1 MYFKFLLTS
10 FLSIIALFAS
20 SFAKADFNYQVYYGA
35 FNTIPNFSA
44 MSPIASGTSATI
56 SLSVTSQ
63 TDTFGLVFTNQLT
76 VSTAGTYEFQT
87 SSDDGS
93 RLYINNNLVVDND
106 GIHPTITKN
115 GQIFLNPGNHLIR
128 VEFFENDGGQSLD
141 VRYRIIGGI
150 FNNIPANGQLS
161 GNIPQKNQYGEWG
174 RVIQWPHVAISAAN
188 LPDGRVLT
196 WSSTETDGFPSNSE
210 FSHSAVFDPNNNT
223 FITTDN
229 NFHDMFCAGVSTLE
243 NGQIVASGGNP
254 DDRRTSRFDPTTLSW
269 APLANMFDLRWYAT
283 NITLPNNE
291 IFSTFGKSA
300 GDRSEKYNPDAN
312 QWSRTPNASMLTL
325 LNEHNQIGGMEWFA
339 QIAVQPNG
347 RVFHGGPS
355 QSFLSFDPIN
365 GGANESFGQP
375 AGQRARKWGN
385 IATYDIGK
393 VLVLGGADL
402 RLTNRTSVDLVYLVD
417 LNGPTPVVTTG
428 APMNYPRALSNTVTL
443 PNGEVLVIGG
453 NTNGDTFQDAGSIL
467 PAEIYNPSLN
477 TWRVVASIDVPRN
490 YHSTAL
496 LLKDGRVLSSGGG
509 ACGGGCAANHLDGQI
524 YSPPYL
530 FNENGSLATRPTLS
544 QVPAI
549 SGAAN
554 SFTVTARADTQRFSM
569 VRLSATTHHVNT
581 DQRFLPV
588 TALNNGNGT
597 FTLTMQA
604 NPNVLIPGYYWLF
617 AVNANGT
624 PSIGQTIQIK
634 RDFAIV
640 DTDGDGIPDG
650 QDPSPNG
657 ESQPPA
663 SAVNCANEN
672 ATCSLPS
679 GAKATVWFGI
689 GNRWYSRSNVTNS
702 IGCNNSIFG
711 DPAIGLIKTC
721 LFVDLMLD
729 SDQDGVPDVEDAFP
743 NDPTETKDTD
753 NDGIGDNKDPTPNGN
768 NPIVSLPEQPRH
780 STTLMIENSTGVD
793 RIWNVNPDNNS
804 VSVVA
809 ADGRLIREI
818 GVGEKPSS
826 LAKAPNANNV
836 FVTNKSAATISVINT
851 NTLQVISTV
860 ALPQA
865 SQPHGIVFNRSGSR
879 YFVVLEANAQVE
891 MHNTNQHTL
900 LGRLQL
906 SGHPRHLAMAFDD
919 SRLLVSNFISPPVP
933 GESTATIDINNA
945 NGQVFVVDP
954 ETLTLSNTVGLGF
967 DTRLPSESR
976 GPGLPNYLN
985 APVITFDNQYAYIPS
1000 KKDNIDS
1007 GSLRGKLGMTFDQT
1021 VRAQTTRIHLGS
1033 VTEETNKRIDFDNSS
1048 VATGGALTGDNHY
1061 LLVALETSR
1070 ELAVYD
1076 TLKGFELM
1084 RLPTGLAPQSVALSS
1099 NGRIAY
1105 VHNLM
1110 DRSISRY
1117 DLTQMI
1123 QTALPA
1129 TNLLPT
1135 VRVVTNEALSAQVLK
1150 GKQLFHDAADDRL
1163 ARDNYMSCAS
1173 CHNDGGH
1180 DGRVWDFTSLGE
1192 GLRNTTAL
1200 NGRAGMMHGFLHW
1213 SANFDEIQDFEGQIR
1228 QFSGGTGLMRDQDFN
1243 VGTRSESL
1251 GDTKAGLS
1259 TDLDALAVY
1268 VSSLNQFAPSP
1279 MRNQNQ
1285 LTNNAVLGK
1294 EVFKAKNC
1302 ASCHGGTNFT
1312 DSSNE
1317 AGLKDIGTLKP
1328 SSGNRLYQLLN
1339 GLDTPTL
1346 RDVWDTAPYLHDGSA
1361 QTLSDAIKAHQ
1372 TINLSVAEI
1381 DQLVAYISQ
1390 IGNGEPNGA
1399 DPSGNLAPI
1408 VTLQNPLNNA
1418 NGNVSSSIEAI
1429 ANDPDGTISKVEF
1442 YYDNNLVGTDSNA
1455 PYVFTWNNIPTGNY
1469 NLMAKAYDNAGAVTN
1484 SNIVIVMVGNT
1495 NNTAPEIILK
1505 QPIGNAAFASG
1516 SIEAVAT
1523 DVDGSITKVEFYYG
1537 DRLLGTVT
1545 TAPYIFAWNNIPNG
1559 SYNLTAKAYDDRGA
1573 VSSSNVVTVFVGI
1586 SNNTAP
1592 VIMLKPAIG
1601 SGGLVSGSIEAVASD
1616 VDGNLTNVAF
1626 YYNGQLLETVTT
1638 APYIVR
1644 WNNVPNG
1651 TYTVTAVAQDGGGAK
1666 TTSNAI
1672 VVEVN
1677 SALE

>member
-1 MYFKFLLTS
+1 MYFKFFISS

-20 SFAKADFNYQVYYGA
+20 SFAKADFNYQVFDGE
-35 FNTIPNFSA
+35 FNTMPNFSA
-44 MSPIASGTSATI
+44 IRPIASGTSPTI
-56 SLSVTSQ
+56 SLGVTSQ

-76 VSTAGTYEFQT
+76 VSTAGIYEFQT

-106 GIHPTITKN
+106 GIHPIITKN

-128 VEFFENDGGQSLD
+128 VEFFENQGGQSLD
-141 VRYRIIGGI
+141 VRYRITGGT

-161 GNIPQKNQYGEWG
+161 VIIPQKNQYGEWG
-174 RVIQWPHVAISAAN
+174 RMIQWPHVAISAAN

-196 WSSTETDGFPSNSE
+196 WSSTETDGFSSNRE

-254 DDRRTSRFDPTTLSW
+254 DDRRTSRFDPITLSW
-269 APLANMFDLRWYAT
+269 APLANMFDLRWYGT

-291 IFSTFGKSA
+291 IFSTFAKSA

-355 QSFLSFDPIN
+355 QSFLSFDPVN

-402 RLTNRTSVDLVYLVD
+402 RRTDRTSVDLVYLVD
-417 LNGPTPVVTTG
+417 LNGPAPVVTTG

-453 NTNGDTFQDAGSIL
+453 NTNGDGFQDSGSIL

-496 LLKDGRVLSSGGG
+496 LLKDGRVLSAGGG
-509 ACGGGCAANHLDGQI
+509 GCGAGCAANHLDGQI

-549 SGAAN
+549 VGAAN
-554 SFTVTARADTQRFSM
+554 SFTVSASADTQRFSM

-588 TALNNGNGT
+588 TSLNNGNGT
-597 FTLTMQA
+597 YTLTMQA
-604 NPNVLIPGYYWLF
+604 NQNVLIPGYYWLF
-617 AVNANGT
+617 AVNAKGT
-624 PSIGQTIQIK
+624 PSLGQTIQIK

-640 DTDGDGIPDG
+640 DTDGDGIPDN
-650 QDPSPNG
+650 QDVSPNG
-657 ESQPPA
+657 ESQPP
-663 SAVNCANEN
+663 SNAVKCANEN
-672 ATCSLPS
+672 AICSFPS
-679 GAKATVWFGI
+679 GAKATVWYGA
-689 GNRWYSRSNVTNS
+689 GTRWFSRSNVTNS
-702 IGCNNSIFG
+702 IACNNRIFR

-721 LFVDLMLD
+721 VFVDLLLD
-729 SDQDGVPDVEDAFP
+729 SDKDGVPDVEDAFP

-753 NDGIGDNKDPTPNGN
+753 GDAIGDNADPTPSGDV
-768 NPIVSLPEQPRH
+768 PIVSLPEQPRH
-780 STTLMIENSTGVD
+780 STTLIVENSIGID

-804 VSVVA
+804 VSVVG
-809 ADGRLIREI
+809 ADGKLIKEI
-818 GVGEKPSS
+818 AVGEKPWS
-826 LAKAPNANNV
+826 LAKAPNANSV
-836 FVTNKSAATISVINT
+836 FVTNKSAATISIINT
-851 NTLQVISTV
+851 NTLQVVSTV

-865 SQPHGIVFNRSGSR
+865 SQPHGIVFNQTGDR
-879 YFVVLEANAQVE
+879 YYVALEARAQVE

-900 LGRLQL
+900 MGRLQL
-906 SGHPRHLAMAFDD
+906 SGHPRHLAMTFDD
-919 SRLLVSNFISPPVP
+919 SRLLVSNFITPPAP
-933 GESTATIDINNA
+933 GESTAIVDINNA
-945 NGQVFVVDP
+945 FGEVFVVDP
-954 ETLTLSNTVGLGF
+954 KTMRLSNKIGLGF
-967 DTRLPSESR
+967 DTRQPSESR

-1021 VRAQTTRIHLGS
+1021 VRAQATRIYLGTA
-1033 VTEETNKRIDFDNSS
+1033 TEETNKRIDFDNSS
-1048 VATGGALTGDNHY
+1048 LATGGALTGDNHY

-1070 ELAVYD
+1070 ELAIYD
-1076 TLKGFELM
+1076 TIKGFELM
-1084 RLPTGLAPQSVALSS
+1084 RLPTGLAPQSVALSN

-1105 VHNLM
+1105 VHNFM
-1110 DRSISRY
+1110 DRSISRF
-1117 DLTQMI
+1117 DLSQMI
-1123 QTALPA
+1123 KTGLPA
-1129 TNLLPT
+1129 TNVLPT
-1135 VRVVTNEALSAQVLK
+1135 VKVVTNEALSPQLLK
-1150 GKQLFHDAADDRL
+1150 GKQLFYDAADDRL

-1200 NGRAGMMHGFLHW
+1200 NGRAGKMHGFLHW

-1228 QFSGGTGLMRDQDFN
+1228 QFSGGTGLIRDQDFN
-1243 VGTRSESL
+1243 AGTRAQSL

-1259 TDLDALAVY
+1259 ADLDSLAAY
-1268 VSSLNQFAPSP
+1268 VSSLNKFAPSP
-1279 MRNQNQ
+1279 KRNQNQ
-1285 LTNNAVLGK
+1285 LTSNAVLGK
-1294 EVFKAKNC
+1294 QVFVAKNC
-1302 ASCHGGTNFT
+1302 VSCHGGSNFT
-1312 DSSNE
+1312 NSSNE
-1317 AGLKDIGTLKP
+1317 SGLKNIGTLKP
-1328 SSGNRLYQLLN
+1328 SSGNRLYKLLD
-1339 GLDTPTL
+1339 GLDIPTL

-1372 TINLSVAEI
+1372 NISLSVSEI
-1381 DQLVAYISQ
+1381 DQLVEYISQ
-1390 IGNGEPNGA
+1390 IGNGETNGA
-1399 DPSGNLAPI
+1399 NPLGNTAPV
-1408 VTLQNPLNNA
+1408 VTLQNPKSNSVDNIS
-1418 NGNVSSSIEAI
+1418 GSIEAI
-1429 ANDPDGTISKVEF
+1429 ANDADGTITKVEF
-1442 YYDNNLVGTDSNA
+1442 YYENNIVGTLTTS
-1455 PYVFTWNNIPTGNY
+1455 PYVFTWNNVPYGSY
-1469 NLMAKAYDNAGAVTN
+1469 NLVARAYDNAGAVVS
-1484 SNIVIVMVGNT
+1484 SNIVTVVVGVL
-1495 NNTAPEIILK
+1495 NNSAPEITLN
-1505 QPIGNAAFASG
+1505 Q
-1516 SIEAVAT
+1516 AT
-1523 DVDGSITKVEFYYG
+1523 
-1537 DRLLGTVT
+1537 
-1545 TAPYIFAWNNIPNG
+1545 
-1559 SYNLTAKAYDDRGA
+1559 
-1573 VSSSNVVTVFVGI
+1573 
-1586 SNNTAP
+1586 
-1592 VIMLKPAIG
+1592 G
-1601 SGGLVSGSIEAVASD
+1601 SGGLVSGSIEANASD
-1616 VDGNLTNVAF
+1616 VDGNLINVQF
-1626 YYNGQLLETVTT
+1626 FYNGQLFETVSSP
-1638 APYIVR
+1638 PYIVR

-1651 TYTVTAVAQDGGGAK
+1651 RYTLTAVAQDQSGAK
-1666 TTSNAI
+1666 TTSNAV